1 MATSVGE
8 MKLKFW
14 VKMLTRK
21 EVPRATGWRVP
32 YNNRLPVL
40 WKMVKTEQLDSG
52 DAERGL

>member
-1 MATSVGE
+1 

-14 VKMLTRK
+14 IKMLTRE
-21 EVPRATGWRVP
+21 EVPRAIGWRVP
-32 YNNRLPVL
+32 DNNRIPVL